1 MTQSELYQLL
11 LYTQKRVKQAE
22 ELGLKELI
30 NEVIRRI
37 ESKLGH

>member
-11 LYTQKRVKQAE
+11 LDMNKRVKQAE

-37 ESKLGH
+37 ESELGH